1 MNRQQLW
8 SENEKNL
15 LNQLVCKYKSNS
27 RVNWKA
33 IASYLQGR
41 TPSQCKMQYRGVL
54 NKNIEKTNFEWT
66 DEKLIELEIIVI
78 LYGTKWKFIQQ
89 NYFPYLKTEQ
99 LQLRYQQVKRDHAQF
114 DYLSKNEPNF
124 QTISDKDARVLKL
137 AWLRIQLLR
146 KIFKNLSSNQPDITA
161 VDPLELQYYKQVV
174 KGDHIEFRIKQQNSY
189 ILYTYN
195 LDEEQIKVNRL
206 LNLKIVP
213 DEEKYL

>member
-146 KIFKNLSSNQPDITA
+146 KIFKNLASNQPDITA
-161 VDPLELQYYKQVV
+161 VDPLELQYYKLIV
-174 KGDHIEFRIKQQNSY
+174 KGDRAEFIIKQNNTH
-189 ILYTYN
+189 ILYSYN
-195 LDEEQIKVNRL
+195 IDEEEIKINRL
-206 LNLKIVP
+206 LSLKILS
-213 DEEKYL
+213 DIIKEE

>member
-1 MNRQQLW
+1 MSRQQLW
-8 SENEKNL
+8 SESEKNL
-15 LNQLVCKYKSNS
+15 LNSLVCNYKQNS
-27 RVNWKA
+27 RVNWK
-33 IASYLQGR
+33 IISSFFKGR

-114 DYLSKNEPNF
+114 DYLSKNAHNF
-124 QTISDKDARVLKL
+124 QTIQDKDVRVLKL
-137 AWLRIQLLR
+137 AQLRILLLR

-161 VDPLELQYYKQVV
+161 VDPLELQYFKQVV
-174 KGDHIEFRIKQQNSY
+174 KGDHLEFRIKSQNSY
-189 ILYTYN
+189 VLYTYN
-195 LDEEQIKVNRL
+195 LDEEEIKVRKL
-206 LNLKIVP
+206 LNLQVVSEQIKQ
-213 DEEKYL
+213 E

>member
-1 MNRQQLW
+1 MSRQQLW

-15 LNQLVCKYKSNS
+15 LNKLVSKYKQNS
-27 RVNWKA
+27 RVNWK
-33 IASYLQGR
+33 IISSHLQGR

-114 DYLSKNEPNF
+114 DYLSKNASDF
-124 QTISDKDARVLKL
+124 QSISDKDVRVLKL
-137 AWLRIQLLR
+137 AWLRILLLR
-146 KIFKNLSSNQPDITA
+146 KIFKNLSGNQPDITT

-174 KGDHIEFRIKQQNSY
+174 KRDHIEFKIKQQNSF

-195 LDEEQIKVNRL
+195 LDEEEIKVKKL
-206 LNLKIVP
+206 LNLQVVSEFIQL
-213 DEEKYL
+213 E

>member
-1 MNRQQLW
+1 MSRQQLW

-15 LNQLVCKYKSNS
+15 LNKLVSKYKQNS
-27 RVNWKA
+27 RVNWK
-33 IASYLQGR
+33 IISSHLQGR

-114 DYLSKNEPNF
+114 DYLSKNASDFKNL
-124 QTISDKDARVLKL
+124 TDKDVKVVKL
-137 AWLRIQLLR
+137 AMLRLELLR
-146 KIFKNLSSNQPDITA
+146 KIFKNLASNQPDITA
-161 VDPLELQYYKQVV
+161 VDPLELQYYKLVV
-174 KGDHIEFRIKQQNSY
+174 KGDRAEFIIKQNNTH
-189 ILYTYN
+189 ILYSYN
-195 LDEEQIKVNRL
+195 IDEEEIKINRL
-206 LNLKIVP
+206 LSLKIVS
-213 DEEKYL
+213 DIIKEE